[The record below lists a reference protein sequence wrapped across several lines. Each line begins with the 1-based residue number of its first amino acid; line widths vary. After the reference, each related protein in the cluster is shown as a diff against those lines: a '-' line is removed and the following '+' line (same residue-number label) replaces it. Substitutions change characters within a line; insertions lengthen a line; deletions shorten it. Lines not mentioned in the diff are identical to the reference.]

1 MQISIITVGRYSK
14 AHRVSM
20 HVLKHSTNFLLCKK
34 ELTANWV
41 VTLPFL
47 RIKRYKMNITQNK
60 EANNHK
66 TKKNCK
72 NCKLKEHEKKKD
84 SLLSGSNKPNCSSPH
99 VLNSFFFLFFLLF
112 QERHN
117 SVSHSYKREE
127 TIDWTVSKSK
137 SRPLYHCHFSFSFD

>member
-66 TKKNCK
+66 TKKK
-72 NCKLKEHEKKKD
+72 NGCKLKEHEKKKIHCCQA
-84 SLLSGSNKPNCSSPH
+84 LINQIV
-99 VLNSFFFLFFLLF
+99 VLPMFWIVFFFYYFCCSKKDTIVFLI
-112 QERHN
+112 RTN
-117 SVSHSYKREE
+117 GKRRSTE
-127 TIDWTVSKSK
+127 
-137 SRPLYHCHFSFSFD
+137 L

>member
-34 ELTANWV
+34 ELAANWV

-66 TKKNCK
+66 TKKND
-72 NCKLKEHEKKKD
+72 CKLKEHEKKKD

-99 VLNSFFFLFFLLF
+99 VLNSFFFYSFCCSKKDTIVFLICT
-112 QERHN
+112 N
-117 SVSHSYKREE
+117 GKRRS
-127 TIDWTVSKSK
+127 TDCK
-137 SRPLYHCHFSFSFD
+137 

>member
-66 TKKNCK
+66 TKKNG
-72 NCKLKEHEKKKD
+72 CKLKEHEKKKD

-99 VLNSFFFLFFLLF
+99 VLNSFFFYYFCCSKKDTIVFLI
-112 QERHN
+112 RTN
-117 SVSHSYKREE
+117 GKRRSTE
-127 TIDWTVSKSK
+127 
-137 SRPLYHCHFSFSFD
+137 L